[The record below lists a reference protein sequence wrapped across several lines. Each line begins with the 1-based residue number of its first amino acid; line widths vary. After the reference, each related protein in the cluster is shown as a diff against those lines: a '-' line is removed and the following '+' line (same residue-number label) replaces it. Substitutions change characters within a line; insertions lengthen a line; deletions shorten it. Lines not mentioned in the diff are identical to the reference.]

1 MRQTG
6 KTAKPAGQ
14 GGSVDGDAGPDCAAS
29 GGLAKREVDMGL
41 ANGSASNGQLGGAP
55 RSGRRALFYSHDT
68 FGLGHLRRTRA
79 IANAL
84 AEAHPG
90 LSVIIISGSPV
101 IGSFEYGNGVDYVRV
116 PGVVKQPNGDYSTM
130 NLKVDLDEAVRLREA
145 VIRETAACFAP
156 DLLIVDKEPAG
167 FRGEL
172 LPTLDMLRR
181 QGTHI
186 VLGVRDVMDDPALL
200 RPEWERKGAAQ
211 ALQSYYDDIVVYGL
225 ESIHEPLACLGL
237 PPSVQQRIRY
247 TGYLRREL
255 PQEPHLVEYPPIAR
269 GRFVLVTTGGGG
281 DGDHLIDWV
290 LSAYESP
297 SAPEVPALICFGPFI
312 SRDQRRSFLERV
324 SRLERVD
331 AIAFDAKIEHL
342 MNRASAIVA
351 MGGYNTFCEILSLD
365 KPALIV
371 PRARP
376 RLEQT
381 IRARRAAELG
391 LVRVLEDPE
400 ETGRGRREPAVM
412 AQAIGDVLSSPRPSE
427 AYVAG
432 LLDGL
437 ETIVEASEAWLTH
450 RSAAALRRRHGEAV
464 A

>member
-1 MRQTG
+1 MPGPGATR
-6 KTAKPAGQ
+6 AGW
-14 GGSVDGDAGPDCAAS
+14 
-29 GGLAKREVDMGL
+29 LAKREVDMGL
-41 ANGSASNGQLGGAP
+41 ANGSALIGQLGNAP
-55 RSGRRALFYSHDT
+55 RSSRRALFYSHDT

-84 AEAHPG
+84 VFAHPG

-130 NLKVDLDEAVRLREA
+130 NLKVDLDDAVRLREA
-145 VIRETAACFAP
+145 IIRETASTFSP

-172 LPTLDMLRR
+172 LPTLDMLRQR
-181 QGTHI
+181 GARI

-200 RPEWERKGAAQ
+200 RPEWERKGAAD
-211 ALQSYYDDIVVYGL
+211 ALLRYYDDIVIYGL

-237 PPSVQQRIRY
+237 PASVQKRIRY

-255 PQEPHLVEYPPIAR
+255 PQEPHLVEYPPVAR
-269 GRFVLVTTGGGG
+269 GQFVLVTTGGGG

-290 LSAYESP
+290 LSAYESATPP
-297 SAPEVPALICFGPFI
+297 SVPALICFGPFI
-312 SRDQRRSFLERV
+312 SREQRRNFLERI
-324 SRLERVD
+324 SLLEHVD

-342 MNRASAIVA
+342 MNRASALVA

-365 KPALIV
+365 KRALIV

-400 ETGRGRREPAVM
+400 ETGSGRRVPAVM
-412 AQAIGDVLSSPRPSE
+412 ARAIGDLLRSPRPSE

-437 ETIVEASEAWLTH
+437 DTIVELSEAWLT
-450 RSAAALRRRHGEAV
+450 RRPMPGVQRPRYGEAV
-464 A
+464 V

>member
-1 MRQTG
+1 
-6 KTAKPAGQ
+6 
-14 GGSVDGDAGPDCAAS
+14 
-29 GGLAKREVDMGL
+29 MGL
-41 ANGSASNGQLGGAP
+41 ANGAASLGQSGSAS

-84 AEAHPG
+84 VDAHPG

-145 VIRETAACFAP
+145 IIRETASTFSP

-172 LPTLDMLRR
+172 LPTLDMLQAARR
-181 QGTHI
+181 AHRARRARRDGRSGAAAPRMGAQGRRGGA
-186 VLGVRDVMDDPALL
+186 VALL
-200 RPEWERKGAAQ
+200 RRRGRLRARRAFTSRSPA
-211 ALQSYYDDIVVYGL
+211 S
-225 ESIHEPLACLGL
+225 AC
-237 PPSVQQRIRY
+237 PQSVQKRIRY

-255 PQEPHLVEYPPIAR
+255 PQEPHLVEYPPVAR
-269 GRFVLVTTGGGG
+269 GQFVLVTTGGGG

-290 LSAYESP
+290 LSAYESASP
-297 SAPEVPALICFGPFI
+297 PAVPALICFGPFI
-312 SRDQRRSFLERV
+312 SREQRRNFLERI
-324 SRLERVD
+324 SRLAHVD
-331 AIAFDAKIEHL
+331 AIAFDAKIENL

-391 LVRVLEDPE
+391 LAKVLEDPE

-412 AQAIGDVLSSPRPSE
+412 ARAIDDLLRSPRPFE

-437 ETIVEASEAWLTH
+437 DTIVEASGAWLTR
-450 RSAAALRRRHGEAV
+450 RSMNELPHPRYGEAV

>member
-1 MRQTG
+1 
-6 KTAKPAGQ
+6 
-14 GGSVDGDAGPDCAAS
+14 
-29 GGLAKREVDMGL
+29 MGL
-41 ANGSASNGQLGGAP
+41 ANGSASNGQAGGGP

-84 AEAHPG
+84 VEAHPG

-181 QGTHI
+181 QGTNI

-400 ETGRGRREPAVM
+400 ETGRGQREPAVM

>member
-6 KTAKPAGQ
+6 KTAKPTGQ
-14 GGSVDGDAGPDCAAS
+14 DRRVGEVPDPNAAS
-29 GGLAKREVDMGL
+29 GGLAKREGDMGL
-41 ANGSASNGQLGGAP
+41 ANGSVASGQVGGGM
-55 RSGRRALFYSHDT
+55 RRGSRALFYSHDT

-84 AEAHPG
+84 VQAHPG

-145 VIRETAACFAP
+145 VIRETASCFSP
-156 DLLIVDKEPAG
+156 ELLIVDKEPAG

-172 LPTLDMLRR
+172 LPTLDMLRQR
-181 QGTHI
+181 GAHI
-186 VLGVRDVMDDPALL
+186 VLGVRDVMDDPTLL
-200 RPEWERKGAAQ
+200 RPEWERKGAAEI
-211 ALQSYYDDIVVYGL
+211 LERYYDDIVVYGL
-225 ESIHEPLACLGL
+225 ESIHRPLAALGL
-237 PPSVQQRIRY
+237 PAKIEQHIRY

-255 PQEPHLVEYPPIAR
+255 PQEPHLVEYPPVAR

-281 DGDHLIDWV
+281 DGEHLIDWV
-290 LSAYESP
+290 LSAYECPTPP
-297 SAPEVPALICFGPFI
+297 SVPALICFGPFI

-324 SRLERVD
+324 SRLKRVD

-391 LVRVLEDPE
+391 LVQVLEDPQ
-400 ETGRGRREPAVM
+400 ETGTAPRDPAVM
-412 AQAIGDVLSSPRPSE
+412 AKAISDVLVSPKPSE

-437 ETIVEASEAWLTH
+437 DNIVEASVAWL
-450 RSAAALRRRHGEAV
+450 RHGVEPAPSPRYGKEAV

>member
-1 MRQTG
+1 
-6 KTAKPAGQ
+6 
-14 GGSVDGDAGPDCAAS
+14 
-29 GGLAKREVDMGL
+29 MGL
-41 ANGSASNGQLGGAP
+41 ANGAASVAQFGHVSRG
-55 RSGRRALFYSHDT
+55 GRRALFYSHDT

-84 AEAHPG
+84 VGAHPG

-116 PGVVKQPNGDYSTM
+116 PGVVKQPDGDYTTM
-130 NLKVDLDEAVRLREA
+130 NLKVELDEAVRLREA
-145 VIRETAACFAP
+145 IIRETASTFQP
-156 DLLIVDKEPAG
+156 DLLVVDKEPAG

-172 LPTLDMLRR
+172 MSTLDMLKRR
-181 QGTHI
+181 GAHI

-200 RPEWERKGAAQ
+200 RPEWERKGAAE
-211 ALQSYYDDIVVYGL
+211 ALLTYYSDVVVYGL
-225 ESIHEPLACLGL
+225 KNIHEPLASLGL
-237 PPSVQQRIRY
+237 PAAVQNRIRY
-247 TGYLRREL
+247 TGYLRRQL
-255 PQEPHLVEYPPIAR
+255 PQEPHLAEYPPLTR
-269 GRFVLVTTGGGG
+269 GQFVLVTTGGGG
-281 DGDHLIDWV
+281 DGEHLIDWV

-297 SAPEVPALICFGPFI
+297 NAPKVPALICFGPFI
-312 SRDQRRSFLERV
+312 SRDQRRSFLERIAK
-324 SRLERVD
+324 LAPVD

-342 MNRASAIVA
+342 MDRASAIVA

-391 LVRVLEDPE
+391 LVSVLEDPE
-400 ETGRGRREPAVM
+400 EIGKGPRAPAVM
-412 AQAIGDVLSSPRPSE
+412 AKAIGELLHRPRPSE
-427 AYVAG
+427 AFVEG

-437 ETIVEASEAWLTH
+437 DSIVAASHAWLT
-450 RSAAALRRRHGEAV
+450 RRPATGLPHPLYGEAV

>member
-1 MRQTG
+1 
-6 KTAKPAGQ
+6 
-14 GGSVDGDAGPDCAAS
+14 
-29 GGLAKREVDMGL
+29 MGL
-41 ANGSASNGQLGGAP
+41 ANGSVANGQVGGGT
-55 RSGRRALFYSHDT
+55 RRGSRALFYSHDT

-84 AEAHPG
+84 VGAHPG

-130 NLKVDLDEAVRLREA
+130 NLKVDVDEAVRLREA
-145 VIRETAACFAP
+145 LIRETASSFSP
-156 DLLIVDKEPAG
+156 ELLIVDKEPTG

-172 LPTLDMLRR
+172 LPTLDMLRQR
-181 QGTHI
+181 GARI

-200 RPEWERKGAAQ
+200 RPEWERKGAGE
-211 ALQSYYDDIVVYGL
+211 ALQRYYDDIVIYGL
-225 ESIHEPLACLGL
+225 ESVHEPLACLDL
-237 PPSVQQRIRY
+237 PASVRQRIRY

-255 PQEPHLVEYPPIAR
+255 PQEPHLVEYPPVAR

-281 DGDHLIDWV
+281 DGEHLIDWV
-290 LSAYESP
+290 LSAYECATPP
-297 SAPEVPALICFGPFI
+297 SVPALICFGPFI
-312 SRDQRRSFLERV
+312 SREQRRNFLERV
-324 SRLERVD
+324 SRLEQVD

-391 LVRVLEDPE
+391 LVRVLEDPQ
-400 ETGRGRREPAVM
+400 ETGKGPREPAVM
-412 AQAIGDVLSSPRPSE
+412 ARAISDVLGSPRPSE
-427 AYVAG
+427 AYMPG

-437 ETIVEASEAWLTH
+437 DTIVEASEAWL
-450 RSAAALRRRHGEAV
+450 RRRPVAPAPHQRYGKEAV

>member
-1 MRQTG
+1 
-6 KTAKPAGQ
+6 
-14 GGSVDGDAGPDCAAS
+14 
-29 GGLAKREVDMGL
+29 MGL
-41 ANGSASNGQLGGAP
+41 ANGAASVGQFGNASRGD
-55 RSGRRALFYSHDT
+55 RRALFYSHDT

-84 AEAHPG
+84 VGAHPG

-130 NLKVDLDEAVRLREA
+130 NLKVDLDEAVRLREGI
-145 VIRETAACFAP
+145 IRETASTFQP

-172 LPTLDMLRR
+172 LPTLDMLKQRGAR
-181 QGTHI
+181 I
-186 VLGVRDVMDDPALL
+186 VLGVRDVMDDPVLL
-200 RPEWERKGAAQ
+200 RPEWERKGAAE
-211 ALQSYYDDIVVYGL
+211 ALLRYYDDIVVYGL
-225 ESIHEPLACLGL
+225 KSIHEPLASLGL
-237 PPSVQQRIRY
+237 PASVQDRIRY
-247 TGYLRREL
+247 TGYLRRVL
-255 PQEPHLVEYPPIAR
+255 PQEPHFAEYPSITR
-269 GRFVLVTTGGGG
+269 GQFVLVTTGGGG
-281 DGDHLIDWV
+281 DGGHLIDWV
-290 LSAYESP
+290 LSAYESD
-297 SAPEVPALICFGPFI
+297 APPAVPALICFGPFI
-312 SRDQRRSFLERV
+312 SREQRRNFLERIA
-324 SRLERVD
+324 RLEHVD
-331 AIAFDAKIEHL
+331 AIAFDAKIERL
-342 MNRASAIVA
+342 MDRASAIVA

-391 LVRVLEDPE
+391 LVKVLEDPE
-400 ETGRGRREPAVM
+400 EIGKGRREPAVM
-412 AQAIGDVLSSPRPSE
+412 TKAIGDLLRSPRPSE

-437 ETIVEASEAWLTH
+437 DTIVEASGDWLT
-450 RSAAALRRRHGEAV
+450 RRPITTLPRPRYGEAV

>member
-1 MRQTG
+1 
-6 KTAKPAGQ
+6 
-14 GGSVDGDAGPDCAAS
+14 
-29 GGLAKREVDMGL
+29 LAKQEFDMGL
-41 ANGSASNGQLGGAP
+41 ANGSASIGQLGGAP
-55 RSGRRALFYSHDT
+55 RFGRRALFYSHDT

-84 AEAHPG
+84 AGAHPG

-145 VIRETAACFAP
+145 IIRETASTFSP

-172 LPTLDMLRR
+172 LPTLDMLRQR
-181 QGTHI
+181 GARI

-200 RPEWERKGAAQ
+200 RPEWERKGAAD
-211 ALQSYYDDIVVYGL
+211 ALLRYYDDIVVYGL

-237 PPSVQQRIRY
+237 PAAVQDRIRY

-255 PQEPHLVEYPPIAR
+255 PQEPHLVEYPPVAR
-269 GRFVLVTTGGGG
+269 GQFVLVTTGGGG

-290 LSAYESP
+290 LSAYESA
-297 SAPEVPALICFGPFI
+297 APPAVPALICFGPFI
-312 SRDQRRSFLERV
+312 SRDQRRNFLERI
-324 SRLERVD
+324 SRLDQVD

-342 MNRASAIVA
+342 MNRASAVVA

-365 KPALIV
+365 KRALIV

-412 AQAIGDVLSSPRPSE
+412 ARAIAELLRSPRPSE
-427 AYVAG
+427 AYIAG

-437 ETIVEASEAWLTH
+437 DTIVVASEAWLT
-450 RSAAALRRRHGEAV
+450 RRPAGSAPHPRYGEAV

>member
-1 MRQTG
+1 M
-6 KTAKPAGQ
+6 TAKRCKVSRLESRHALE
-14 GGSVDGDAGPDCAAS
+14 
-29 GGLAKREVDMGL
+29 LAKREVEMGL
-41 ANGSASNGQLGGAP
+41 ANGAASFDEHGKAS
-55 RSGRRALFYSHDT
+55 RVARRALFYSHDT

-84 AEAHPG
+84 VQAHPG

-101 IGSFEYGNGVDYVRV
+101 VGSFEYGNGVDYVRV
-116 PGVVKQPNGDYSTM
+116 PGVVKQPNGDYTSM
-130 NLKVDLDEAVRLREA
+130 NLKVDLDEAVSLREA
-145 VIRETAACFAP
+145 IIRETAAIFSP

-172 LPTLDMLRR
+172 LPTLEMMKRR
-181 QGTHI
+181 GAHI

-200 RPEWERKGAAQ
+200 RREWERKGAAD
-211 ALQSYYDDIVVYGL
+211 ALLRHYDDVVVYGL
-225 ESIHEPLACLGL
+225 RSFHEPLASLGL
-237 PPSVQQRIRY
+237 PKGVEQRIRY
-247 TGYLRREL
+247 TGYLRRDL
-255 PQEPHLVEYPPIAR
+255 PLEPHFVEYPPVAR
-269 GRFVLVTTGGGG
+269 GQFVLVTTGGGG

-290 LSAYESP
+290 ISAYETG
-297 SAPEVPALICFGPFI
+297 APPAVPALICFGPFI
-312 SRDQRRSFLERV
+312 SREQRRSFLARI
-324 SRLERVD
+324 SRLAHVD
-331 AIAFDAKIEHL
+331 AIAFDAKIENL

-391 LVRVLEDPE
+391 LAKVLEDPE
-400 ETGRGRREPAVM
+400 ETCRGRREPSVM
-412 AQAIGDVLSSPRPSE
+412 ARAIDDLLDSPRPSQ

-437 ETIVEASEAWLTH
+437 DTIVEASGGWL
-450 RSAAALRRRHGEAV
+450 ARRAIADRPQPLYGEAV

>member
-1 MRQTG
+1 
-6 KTAKPAGQ
+6 
-14 GGSVDGDAGPDCAAS
+14 
-29 GGLAKREVDMGL
+29 MGL
-41 ANGSASNGQLGGAP
+41 ANGAASFDDHGDGS

-84 AEAHPG
+84 VEAHPG
-90 LSVIIISGSPV
+90 LSILIISGSPV
-101 IGSFEYGNGVDYVRV
+101 VGSFEYGNGVDYVRV
-116 PGVVKQPNGDYSTM
+116 PGVVKQPNGDYTSM

-145 VIRETAACFAP
+145 IIQETAEKFAP
-156 DLLIVDKEPAG
+156 DLLVVDKEPAG

-172 LPTLDMLRR
+172 LPTLGMLRR
-181 QGTHI
+181 RGARI

-200 RPEWERKGAAQ
+200 RREWERKGAAD
-211 ALQSYYDDIVVYGL
+211 ALLRHYDDIVVYGL
-225 ESIHEPLACLGL
+225 RSFHEPLASLGL
-237 PPSVQQRIRY
+237 PECVEKRIHY

-255 PQEPHLVEYPPIAR
+255 PLEPHFVEYPPVAH
-269 GRFVLVTTGGGG
+269 GQFVLVTTGGGG

-290 LSAYESP
+290 ISAYESEVPP
-297 SAPEVPALICFGPFI
+297 SVPALICFGPFI
-312 SRDQRRSFLERV
+312 SREQRRSFLARI
-324 SRLERVD
+324 SRLSRVD
-331 AIAFDAKIEHL
+331 AIAFDAKLENL
-342 MNRASAIVA
+342 MNRATAIVA

-391 LVRVLEDPE
+391 LAKVLEDPE
-400 ETGRGRREPAVM
+400 ETGRGRREPCAM
-412 AQAIGDVLSSPRPSE
+412 TRAIDDLLRSPRPSQ

-437 ETIVEASEAWLTH
+437 DTIVEASGGWLA
-450 RSAAALRRRHGEAV
+450 RRAASDRPLTLFGEAV

>member
-1 MRQTG
+1 L
-6 KTAKPAGQ
+6 
-14 GGSVDGDAGPDCAAS
+14 S
-29 GGLAKREVDMGL
+29 GGLAKREVEMGL
-41 ANGSASNGQLGGAP
+41 ANGAVSLGQLANVS

-84 AEAHPG
+84 VGAHPG

-101 IGSFEYGNGVDYVRV
+101 IGSFEFGDGVDYVRV

-130 NLKVDLDEAVRLREA
+130 NLKVDLDDAVRLREA
-145 VIRETAACFAP
+145 VIRETASTFSP

-172 LPTLDMLRR
+172 LPTLDMLKQRGAR
-181 QGTHI
+181 I

-200 RPEWERKGAAQ
+200 RPEWERKGAAE
-211 ALQSYYDDIVVYGL
+211 ALARYYDDIVVYGL
-225 ESIHEPLACLGL
+225 ESIHRPLACLGL
-237 PPSVQQRIRY
+237 PDAVQKRIRY
-247 TGYLRREL
+247 TGYLRRAL
-255 PQEPHLVEYPPIAR
+255 PQEPHLAEYPPVAR
-269 GRFVLVTTGGGG
+269 GQFVLVTTGGGG

-290 LSAYESP
+290 LSAYESATP
-297 SAPEVPALICFGPFI
+297 PAVPALICFGPFI
-312 SRDQRRSFLERV
+312 SRDQRRNFLERI
-324 SRLERVD
+324 SRLAHVD

-342 MNRASAIVA
+342 MSRASAVVA
-351 MGGYNTFCEILSLD
+351 MGGYNTFCEILSFD
-365 KPALIV
+365 KRALIV

-391 LVRVLEDPE
+391 LVKVLEDPE
-400 ETGRGRREPAVM
+400 EIGAGRREPAVM
-412 AQAIGDVLSSPRPSE
+412 AKAIGDLLRSPRPSE
-427 AYVAG
+427 VDVVG

-437 ETIVEASEAWLTH
+437 DTIVEASEAWLT
-450 RSAAALRRRHGEAV
+450 RRPITSLPSPRYGEAV

>member
-1 MRQTG
+1 
-6 KTAKPAGQ
+6 
-14 GGSVDGDAGPDCAAS
+14 
-29 GGLAKREVDMGL
+29 MGL
-41 ANGSASNGQLGGAP
+41 ANGAASFGQRGGASP
-55 RSGRRALFYSHDT
+55 SDRRVLFYSHDT

-84 AEAHPG
+84 VEAHPG

-130 NLKVDLDEAVRLREA
+130 NLNVDVDEAVKLREGI
-145 VIRETAACFAP
+145 IRETASSFSP
-156 DLLIVDKEPAG
+156 DILIVDKEPTG
-167 FRGEL
+167 FRAEL
-172 LPTLDMLRR
+172 LPTLDMLKQRGAR
-181 QGTHI
+181 I

-200 RPEWERKGAAQ
+200 RPEWERKGASE
-211 ALQSYYDDIVVYGL
+211 ALQRYYDDIFVYGL
-225 ESIHEPLACLGL
+225 KMVHEPLACLGL
-237 PPSVQQRIRY
+237 PLSVERRIRY
-247 TGYLRREL
+247 TGYLRRDL
-255 PQEPHLVEYPPIAR
+255 PQEQHLAEYPRVTKGP
-269 GRFVLVTTGGGG
+269 FVLVTTGGGG
-281 DGDHLIDWV
+281 DGDLLIDWV
-290 LSAYESP
+290 LSAYESDAPP
-297 SAPEVPALICFGPFI
+297 SVPALICFGPFI
-312 SRDQRRSFLERV
+312 SRDPRRGFLGRIA
-324 SRLERVD
+324 RLPNVE

-371 PRARP
+371 PRAHP

-391 LVRVLEDPE
+391 LVHVLEDPE
-400 ETGRGRREPAVM
+400 ETGAGTREPGMM
-412 AQAIGDVLSSPRPSE
+412 AHAIDELLESPRPSQ
-427 AYVAG
+427 AFVAG

-437 ETIVEASEAWLTH
+437 DTIVQASGEWLAP
-450 RSAAALRRRHGEAV
+450 RPAAGVRRPRYGQAV